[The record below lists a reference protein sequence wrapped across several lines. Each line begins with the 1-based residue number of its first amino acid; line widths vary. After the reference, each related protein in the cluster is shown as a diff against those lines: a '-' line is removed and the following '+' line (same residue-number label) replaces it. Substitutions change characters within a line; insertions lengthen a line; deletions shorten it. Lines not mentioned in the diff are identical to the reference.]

1 MAPTGSGKTLAYLF
15 PLLHHLYRA
24 RSASSG
30 KSKGEAKGAA
40 AGPSAGPRAL
50 ILSPTRE
57 LATQIYDE
65 TRRLLRASPEG
76 QQEALRSAK
85 GRDKSKK
92 SAGRKGGIRVALL
105 TGGERVKAVEEKEKG
120 AAEGGA
126 GAKFDVLI
134 STPLRLVQAVEVEGW
149 SLAK

>member
-1 MAPTGSGKTLAYLF
+1 MAPTGSGKTLAYLL
-15 PLLHHLYRA
+15 PLVHQIYKDRA
-24 RSASSG
+24 ARAG
-30 KSKGEAKGAA
+30 SKKA
-40 AGPSAGPRAL
+40 PSPGPRAL

-65 TRRLLRASPEG
+65 IRRLLQASPEG
-76 QQEALRSAK
+76 QEEAARSRPGAVA
-85 GRDKSKK
+85 GKK
-92 SAGRKGGIRVALL
+92 SSKGVRIALL
-105 TGGERVKAVEEKEKG
+105 TGGERIKAVEETEKE
-120 AAEGGA
+120 ANTGGQ